1 MKNKYLF
8 TDSPNIKV
16 SCVTCALKTFPLFNG
31 GINTNEIPNDNLFLQ
46 KSNYGSFKVEYLWN
60 HLLITIIVFFFSLT
74 LKRDQVHLLVYGPDR
89 PYFKQKQ
96 KNNITKFSPND
107 FLKSTIFCFSAS
119 WGKKEKK

>member
-60 HLLITIIVFFFSLT
+60 HLLITIIVFFFYFNPKTRPSSFVGLRARPT
-74 LKRDQVHLLVYGPDR
+74 L
-89 PYFKQKQ
+89 F
-96 KNNITKFSPND
+96 
-107 FLKSTIFCFSAS
+107 
-119 WGKKEKK
+119 